1 MTRTKRKVATNAA
14 APVRCYE
21 TTNTKMEKIIKTK
34 QTKERKKE
42 KKKKFKQ
49 RTKQTKERKGKINI
63 ETKVVDLTKYHF
75 SMLAELR

>member
-34 QTKERKKE
+34 HTKERKKRRKNSNKEQNKRKKE
-42 KKKKFKQ
+42 KEKILKQ
-49 RTKQTKERKGKINI
+49 K
-63 ETKVVDLTKYHF
+63 L
-75 SMLAELR
+75 

>member
-1 MTRTKRKVATNAA
+1 MKQQIQKWRKSL
-14 APVRCYE
+14 
-21 TTNTKMEKIIKTK
+21 K
-34 QTKERKKE
+34 QNRRKKE

-49 RTKQTKERKGKINI
+49 RTKQTKERKGKNI